1 MGSSKRY
8 CCEACPVPKSS
19 IRTLMPSSRSLFM
32 GSIIEDKLQTKTNF
46 FFFFFFKFFEK
57 FLMEKLMLTGTNRP
71 FLCQTPI
78 WLKHVSTTHF
88 VKGLIRRV
96 PSIRGINSSGETE
109 PKMGSFQRT
118 RASKPMTFSVLRK
131 TFG

>member
-32 GSIIEDKLQTKTNF
+32 GSMIEATLEATAVSVTSISRKWGENLYLTSWSSKSL
-46 FFFFFFKFFEK
+46 KRAGFEK

-88 VKGLIRRV
+88 VKRSEERV

-109 PKMGSFQRT
+109 PKMG
-118 RASKPMTFSVLRK
+118 
-131 TFG
+131 